1 MRHFRLKSLALMGL
15 LAVATAAQADIK
27 VGVILST
34 TGPAASLGIFEK
46 NAVLLGPTEVAGQKI
61 DYIFFDDGSDS
72 TTAVKTA
79 RRLITDNNVDVIIGP
94 TTTPAA
100 MALIPVV
107 AEGKTPNITQGP
119 TNALVQPVDDERRW
133 VFKTTTNDEHEAN
146 PLFAQMHRSHVKR
159 LAFIGFSDSYGDQ
172 WEKLTRRY
180 VASPDGPGRGIELV
194 AAERYA
200 RPDTSVTSQVLKI
213 LSRNPDAVLVAGSGG
228 GAATPV
234 LELRNRGYKKD
245 IYVTLG
251 ATFGDFLKLSGKN
264 AEGVYAPFAAVM
276 GVNQVPDSYAA
287 KKGVEHFVALY
298 DGKYGK
304 GTSNIFAA
312 GAWDAT
318 KLIEAAAPQALK
330 KAKPGTPEFRAA
342 LRDAIEN
349 VKDYDG
355 ARGRYTMTNQDH
367 AGLDSSALML
377 GQLRNGRWT
386 LVQP

>member
-1 MRHFRLKSLALMGL
+1 MKHLRIKY
-15 LAVATAAQADIK
+15 LAVAGLLVLAASAQAEIK

-46 NAVLLGPTEVAGQKI
+46 NAVLLGPTEVGGQKI
-61 DYIFFDDGSDS
+61 DYIFFDDNSDS
-72 TTAVKTA
+72 TTAVKNA
-79 RRLITDNNVDVIIGP
+79 RRLITDDNVDVIIGP

-100 MALIPVV
+100 MALISVV

-119 TNALVQPVDDERRW
+119 VDALVLPVDNERRW
-133 VFKTTTNDEHEAN
+133 MFKTTTSDEQEAN
-146 PLFAQMHRSHVKR
+146 PLFAQMHHSHVKK

-172 WEKLTRRY
+172 WEKLARRY

-194 AAERYA
+194 ATERYA
-200 RPDTSVTSQVLKI
+200 RPDTSVTSQVLKM
-213 LSRNPDAVLVAGSGG
+213 LSKNPDAILIAGSGG

-234 LELRNRGYKKD
+234 LELRKRGYKKD

-251 ATFGDFLKLSGKN
+251 ATFGDFLKISGAD

-276 GVNQVPDSYAA
+276 GVNQVPNSYIA
-287 KKGVEHFVALY
+287 KKSVEHFVSLY

-318 KLIEAAAPQALK
+318 KLIEASAPKALE

-342 LRDAIEN
+342 LRDALEN
-349 VKDYDG
+349 VHDYDG
-355 ARGRYTMTNQDH
+355 ARGRYTMTKQDH
-367 AGLDSSALML
+367 AGLGSSALML
-377 GQLRNGRWT
+377 GQLRNGHWT